1 MALGLSDE
9 DDVFVVDN
17 PYVQTCI
24 PSSVSLEGLGR
35 ANKLLPS

>member
-17 PYVQTCI
+17 PYVQTRI
-24 PSSVSLEGLGR
+24 PSSVSSEGLER
-35 ANKLLPS
+35 ASKLPPS